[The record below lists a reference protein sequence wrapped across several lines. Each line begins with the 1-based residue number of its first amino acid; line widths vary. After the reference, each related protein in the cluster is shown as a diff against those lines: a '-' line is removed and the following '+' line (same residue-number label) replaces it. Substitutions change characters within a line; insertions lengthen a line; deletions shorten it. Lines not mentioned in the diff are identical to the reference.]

1 MQERSNISG
10 QKIEAFFL
18 SEMINGDVQGNKYR
32 AKHDNGNYYTVKHVP
47 YPSETRLKEVK
58 SFFKKDQILTDNFFA
73 KQVADSANELEK
85 IKSITAEC
93 AHLERIK
100 NIIVSR
106 RPGGY
111 PYDIFICTQQYKTLV
126 EYIAERGLSTAD
138 ALRIAKNALDGLRA
152 MHDANVLHGN
162 INSDSIVCGQQNSFV
177 LGNFSAIRPDEENIK
192 YLTANGTN
200 AYMSPETIKDG
211 IYDEQSEV
219 YSIGMV
225 IYLLFNNNKFP
236 FGNAAQ
242 TIKESANGIAVPL
255 PARATED
262 LGQVLI
268 KAIVSREERYKD
280 TREFYEAL
288 ETAQS
293 FMDMNALS
301 VSLFSTGGAPA
312 ESDGTDVIS
321 LDNPVINPMMDE
333 ESAKESKGLAITAL
347 IMGAVAV
354 LCVVGFCLWWI
365 FAGNGAYTKQQA
377 EKIMSVELSET
388 EMEVRAGSKFVIPLS
403 EIPETDR
410 VRLQLESS
418 DPDVA
423 EIVNDNEI
431 QAISPGITEISIVQD
446 KKHTLATIKLIVNY

>member
-1 MQERSNISG
+1 MQERSNLSG
-10 QKIEAFFL
+10 QKIEAFLLTEML
-18 SEMINGDVQGNKYR
+18 SDDDQGNRYR
-32 AKHDNGNYYTVKHVP
+32 AKHDNGNYYTAKHVP
-47 YPSETRLKEVK
+47 YPSETRLNEVK
-58 SFFKKDQILTDNFFA
+58 AFFKKDQILTDNFFA
-73 KQVADSANELEK
+73 KQVADAENELEK
-85 IKSITAEC
+85 IKCITAEC

-106 RPGGY
+106 RFGGY
-111 PYDIFICTQQYKTLV
+111 PYDIFVCTQQYNTLG

-138 ALRIAKNALDGLRA
+138 ALRIARNTLDGLRA
-152 MHDANVLHGN
+152 MHDANLLHGN
-162 INSDSIVCGQQNSFV
+162 INNDSIVCGQQNSFL
-177 LGNFSAIRPDEENIK
+177 LGNFSVIRPTEENIK

-200 AYMSPETIKDG
+200 AYMSPETIQDG

-225 IYLLFNNNKFP
+225 IYTLFNNNKFP
-236 FGNAAQ
+236 FGDAAQ
-242 TIKESANGIAVPL
+242 TIKESVNGIAVPL

-268 KAIVSREERYKD
+268 KAIVSREERYKNA
-280 TREFYEAL
+280 REFYEAL

-293 FMDMNALS
+293 FMDMNALA
-301 VSLFSTGGAPA
+301 VSLFSAGDASA
-312 ESDGTDVIS
+312 ESDDSDVIS
-321 LDNPVINPMMDE
+321 LKTPVINPMLDE
-333 ESAKESKGLAITAL
+333 ESAKASKGLAVTAL
-347 IMGAVAV
+347 VMGAVAV

-365 FAGNGAYTKQQA
+365 LAGNSAYTKQQA

-418 DPDVA
+418 DTNVA
-423 EIVNDNEI
+423 EIVNGNEI

-446 KKHTLATIKLIVNY
+446 KKHVLATIKLIVNY